1 MFGTR
6 ASLAVDFTYL
16 MTLIAPVA
24 SWVSFRLARSRRE
37 DLHRRIQI
45 AVLVLCVISVL
56 AFEVN
61 IRVAGGSGAFLA
73 QAPNDAVGSARAL
86 LWAHISIAVITYGIW
101 TYLAVVSSRR
111 FRVSLP
117 GAFTKRHKRIGKL
130 VFVGLWLTAA
140 SATGMYFLAFVL

>member
-1 MFGTR
+1 VLGTR

-24 SWVSFRLARSRRE
+24 SWASFRLARSHRE
-37 DLHRRIQI
+37 DLHRRIQMG
-45 AVLVLCVISVL
+45 VLVLCVVSVL
-56 AFEVN
+56 AFEAN

-73 QAPNDAVGSARAL
+73 QAPEHAAASAGAL
-86 LWAHISIAVITYGIW
+86 LWSHISIAVITYGIW
-101 TYLAVVSSRR
+101 TYLAIVSSRR

-117 GAFTKRHKRIGKL
+117 GAFSKRHKRIGKL

-140 SATGMYFLAFVL
+140 SATGMYFLAFVM